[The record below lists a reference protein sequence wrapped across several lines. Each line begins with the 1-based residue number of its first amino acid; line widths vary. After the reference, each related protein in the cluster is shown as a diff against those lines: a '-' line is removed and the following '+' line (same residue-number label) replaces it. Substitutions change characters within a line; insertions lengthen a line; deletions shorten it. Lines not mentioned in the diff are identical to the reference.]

1 MFIYKTSIKNLS
13 GEMAKKK
20 SFCFPNSSNLS
31 AILLYKCLLTSVN
44 VREIKLHKLIKF

>member
-20 SFCFPNSSNLS
+20 KAFVF
-31 AILLYKCLLTSVN
+31 LTAV
-44 VREIKLHKLIKF
+44 I